1 MEARKMAKC
10 FAIVGVFL
18 VSILLGSGDTL
29 VQAQDVIKIG
39 GTMALTG
46 PGATYGVGVMRSATI
61 AVDEIN
67 AKGGIKGKK
76 LEFICL
82 DSEHQPVKTIANARK
97 LVEKEK
103 VVALLGCSN
112 SASNIALAPII
123 NDELKV
129 PVLVITDAMEIIH
142 NEAWKKGLP
151 NYMFRFQ
158 MYGEG
163 QTKAM
168 FHFARGKFG
177 YKNVA
182 FLTWTGGLG
191 VTGRT
196 GLRERLKEAHI
207 EAVADETY
215 DAADTDMTPQILK
228 IRAAKADVILDYGIV
243 RENVYVLRAKDKL
256 GDKTPII
263 ATHALASLSFWEAS
277 EGLAEGVMCTTW
289 VTVDGPQT
297 EKLKKF
303 LAEYNRKYGPNLES
317 VTGTLAAYDEIYL
330 LAQVIEKVGTDSKA
344 IRDGLEKI
352 PYYNGLTREFKRPVY
367 TKERHEAFI
376 WDQDFFLC
384 RWTSGKLLKVNFDEK
399 GPYVMIPP
407 SGKKRYVN
415 KKTGE
420 LE

>member
-1 MEARKMAKC
+1 MRGTRCLLFSAMMALLIFGGMPDDPAR
-10 FAIVGVFL
+10 
-18 VSILLGSGDTL
+18 
-29 VQAQDVIKIG
+29 AQNTIRIG

-67 AKGGIKGKK
+67 AKGGINGKK
-76 LEFICL
+76 VEFICL

-103 VVALLGCSN
+103 VVAMLGCSN

-123 NDELKV
+123 NNELKV
-129 PVLVITDAMEIIH
+129 PVIVITDAMEIIE
-142 NEAWKKGLP
+142 NEAAQKGLP

-158 MYGEG
+158 MYGTG

-168 FHFARGKFG
+168 FTFAREKFG
-177 YKNVA
+177 YKNIA
-182 FLTWTGGLG
+182 LFTWTGGWG

-196 GLRERLKEAHI
+196 GLRQRLKEANI
-207 EAVADETY
+207 QAVADETY

-228 IRAAKADVILDYGIV
+228 IRAAKADVILNYGIV
-243 RENVYVLRAKDKL
+243 RENVYALRAKDKL

-263 ATHALASLSFWEAS
+263 TTHALASLSFWEAA

-289 VTVDGPQT
+289 VTVDGPRT
-297 EKLKKF
+297 DKLNKF
-303 LAEYNRKYGPNLES
+303 LAEYNRRYGPNLES

-330 LAQVIEKVGTDSKA
+330 LAQVIAKAGPNPKA
-344 IRDGLEKI
+344 IRDGLENI
-352 PYYNGLTREFKRPVY
+352 PSYGGLTREFKRPVF
-367 TKERHEAFI
+367 TKDRHEAFI

-384 RWTSGKLLKVNFDEK
+384 RWTAGKLLKVNFDGK
-399 GPYVMIPP
+399 GPYVNIPP
-407 SGKKRYVN
+407 SGQKRYIN
-415 KKTGE
+415 KKTAE